1 MILPGIYVSRFCQE
15 QFVENS
21 IWHIL
26 LVDDD
31 EDDFFLT
38 REMLSDARRG
48 SFNLHWAQSYA
59 DGLDALLE
67 GKFDAVLV
75 DYSLGMRTGLDF
87 IRSAL
92 EGGVRSPMIML
103 TGHGSYDVDVEAMQA
118 GAADYLSK
126 NGLNSSLLER
136 SIRYAIE
143 RNWAEQVRERSLNHL
158 KHLFQVSNQVLAE
171 KTLSG
176 VLQTIVAAAC
186 QLTGAQ
192 LGTAWHGFSGD
203 HFQVGAVQ
211 GPDGV
216 TSAVQDCQLMVNR
229 GGVYQD
235 LMEKGVSVRLTQA
248 ELESHPQWWGLP
260 ENHLP
265 VNGLLGARLVDASG
279 QPNGM
284 LMVSNKERSSFS
296 VEDEALLQQLA
307 ALASL
312 SLQNVEARQA
322 AEHSAEQERSTAV
335 ELAVE
340 LAERKRTEAELRKS
354 QERLRV
360 ALASVPLV
368 VYTQD
373 QDLNTTWLYHAKN
386 GYLGE
391 NLNGSRENSVVTP
404 DDAVETLALKQQVIS
419 TGKGVR
425 SEVWADKNGTSV
437 LYDTTIEPLHNAQ
450 GQVIGLTVAGL
461 DITEKRRL
469 ETQQMENTMHRE
481 VQRRL
486 MQHREM
492 ERLQIAR
499 DLHDGPLQEVIAAN
513 FGLVEVIGMTEGHDC
528 QVRLE
533 WVHETLQK
541 NIRELRTFCN
551 ELRPPALAPF
561 GLERAIQSYMQTFRE
576 RNPGIR
582 VHLDLERDGKL
593 LAEDRRM
600 TLYRII
606 QELLNNVSKHSQA
619 TEVNVCLRVN
629 EQEIML
635 VVEDNGVGFTVP
647 SNWVEMAREGHLGLI
662 GMSERVDLV
671 NGRLEIESSPGSGTR
686 VMVTAPVKE

>member
-1 MILPGIYVSRFCQE
+1 ME
-15 QFVENS
+15 HS

-38 REMLSDARRG
+38 REMLSDVRRG
-48 SFNLHWAQSYA
+48 SFNLHWAPSYTV
-59 DGLDALLE
+59 GLDALRE
-67 GKFDAVLV
+67 GKYDAVLV
-75 DYSLGMRTGLDF
+75 DYSLGVRTGLDF

-92 EGGVRSPMIML
+92 ESGVRSPMIML

-126 NGLNSSLLER
+126 IGLNSALLER

-143 RNWAEQVRERSLNHL
+143 RNWAEQVRERSLDHL

-176 VLQTIVAAAC
+176 ILQTIVAAAC
-186 QLTGAQ
+186 QLTEAQ
-192 LGTAWHGFSGD
+192 LGAAWHGFSGD
-203 HFQVGAVQ
+203 HFQVGVIQ
-211 GPDGV
+211 GPDG
-216 TSAVQDCQLMVNR
+216 AVVVEDYQMTADW

-235 LMEKGVSVRLTQA
+235 LMEKGVSVRMTQA
-248 ELESHPQWWGLP
+248 ELERYPLRWGLP
-260 ENHLP
+260 ENHQPL
-265 VNGLLGARLVDASG
+265 NGLLGARLVNASG

-284 LMVSNKERSSFS
+284 LMVSNKAQGDFS
-296 VEDEALLQQLA
+296 AEDEALLQQLA

-322 AEHSAEQERSTAV
+322 AEQSAAQARSTAI

-340 LAERKRTEAELRKS
+340 LAERKRTDAELRKS

-391 NLNGSRENSVVTP
+391 NLNGSREISVVTP
-404 DDAVETLALKQQVIS
+404 DDAAETLALKQQVIS

-425 SEVWADKNGTSV
+425 SEVWASKNGNTV

-469 ETQQMENTMHRE
+469 ETQQMENAMHRE

-486 MQHREM
+486 AQHREM

-499 DLHDGPLQEVIAAN
+499 DLHDGPLQDVIAAN
-513 FGLVEVIGMTEGHDC
+513 FGLVEVIGMTEGHEC
-528 QVRLE
+528 QARLQ
-533 WVHETLQK
+533 WVQETLQK

-576 RNPGIR
+576 RNPGIKVR
-582 VHLDLERDGKL
+582 LNLERDGKL

-600 TLYRII
+600 TLYRIF

-619 TEVNVCLRVN
+619 TEVSVCLRVN
-629 EQEIML
+629 EQEITL
-635 VVEDNGVGFTVP
+635 VVEDNGVGFIVP
-647 SNWVEMAREGHLGLI
+647 GNWVEMAKKGHLGLI
-662 GMSERVDLV
+662 GMGERVDLV
-671 NGRLEIESSPGSGTR
+671 NGRLVIESSPGNGTR